1 MALDASAIVKTFLAS
16 GSLPL
21 SRSVSQVQTMLS
33 KADYDA
39 ADLAEYLRVDP
50 TLAARVMSVAN
61 SAFFSRSPCGSI
73 DDAVNRLGSVQL
85 SRIFAQVLANATMV
99 NPLKAYG
106 LQADAIWRRS
116 IVAAVGAEMAVRRK
130 GGDRSAA
137 YMVGLLHLVGMFVI
151 DNYWQIQPGAREK
164 INFMSFDWEWM
175 LDERK
180 LCRFDHAAVGAEL
193 MRQLAFPETVADC
206 IGQQYRL
213 PGETLSGALY
223 AGRYVRSFLCDKV
236 QLTPKFET
244 LREFN
249 ISTDSELE
257 AFIADV
263 KQEALTLMQAA

>member
-1 MALDASAIVKTFLAS
+1 MALDVSAIVKTFLAS

-21 SRSVSQVQTMLS
+21 SRSISQVQTMLS

-39 ADLAEYLRVDP
+39 ADLAEHLRVDP

-73 DDAVNRLGSVQL
+73 DDAVNRLGTVQL
-85 SRIFAQVLANATMV
+85 TRIFAQVLANATMV

-116 IVAAVGAEMAVRRK
+116 IVAAVGAEMAARRK
-130 GGDRSAA
+130 GADRSSA

-151 DNYWQIQPGAREK
+151 NNFWQIQPGTREK
-164 INFMSFDWEWM
+164 LNFVDFDTEWV

-180 LCRFDHAAVGAEL
+180 LCRFDHASVGAEL
-193 MRQLAFPETVADC
+193 MRQLAFPEAVADV
-206 IGQQYRL
+206 IGRQYRP
-213 PGETLSGALY
+213 PGESLSGVLY

-236 QLTPKFET
+236 QLTPNFEV
-244 LREFN
+244 LRDFN

-257 AFIADV
+257 TFIADV